1 PAAPIITESG
11 STMIS
16 TVSTNYQWSLN
27 GKPITGATVDSL
39 KPLQAGDY
47 TVTIIDQ
54 NGCSNISKPFT
65 FTDSGQTTIAVPLM
79 TTANPADNVKLPIE
93 LLRSQR
99 LAQSGAMHYTAKL
112 RFNKTLLA
120 PSGATPTGV
129 IVGND
134 LIVTISG
141 TNPLPL
147 GTTSGTLATLDFLA
161 TLGNDTCTDV
171 SIDEFIWTDGT
182 VRVTRQNGRFCLTGV
197 CEAGGKIRLIDP
209 NAKLS
214 LGQSHP
220 NPAQTQTTVDYDLDE
235 QGETELFIT
244 DIVGKEVRRIAQ
256 GVQIPGHYSAIINLE
271 GMAQGVYICVLKTPS
286 AKLSH
291 LMQISR

>member
-1 PAAPIITESG
+1 
-11 STMIS
+11 
-16 TVSTNYQWSLN
+16 
-27 GKPITGATVDSL
+27 
-39 KPLQAGDY
+39 
-47 TVTIIDQ
+47 
-54 NGCSNISKPFT
+54 
-65 FTDSGQTTIAVPLM
+65 
-79 TTANPADNVKLPIE
+79 
-93 LLRSQR
+93 
-99 LAQSGAMHYTAKL
+99 
-112 RFNKTLLA
+112 
-120 PSGATPTGV
+120 V